1 VKNVVIYTDGGA
13 NPNPGPAAIG
23 AVIKDPAGKVI
34 GCISQSIGY
43 ATNNEA
49 EYGAVIAALKM
60 ALKLGVQQVE
70 LRSDSELLVR
80 QVNGRYKVKSAG
92 IRPFYIEVKQLQEKF
107 ESCLFVHIP
116 REQNEAHEYTEQPG

>member
-1 VKNVVIYTDGGA
+1 MKNVVIYTDGGA

-23 AVIKDPAGKVI
+23 AVIKDQAGKVI

-49 EYGAVIAALKM
+49 EYRAVIAALKM
-60 ALKLGVQQVE
+60 AQKLGVQQVE

-80 QVNGRYKVKSAG
+80 QVNGQYKVKAAG
-92 IRPFYIEVKQLQEKF
+92 IRPFYIEVKQIQEQF
-107 ESCLFVHIP
+107 ESCVLIHIP
-116 REQNEAHEYTEQPG
+116 RELNEAHEYAEQPG